1 MTVIA
6 SVKLND
12 VRTPSRRARESDRR
26 EASFGSRRNQSYLLR
41 TFDRRRDQFRELN
54 FEPRRRAETQ
64 AQPRLFCDRLHDVRM
79 SMSENRRAVRTDVV
93 EKNVAVGV

>member
-26 EASFGSRRNQSYLLR
+26 EASFSSRRNQSYLLCA
-41 TFDRRRDQFRELN
+41 FDRRRDQFRELN
-54 FEPRRRAETQ
+54 FEARRRAETQ
-64 AQPRLFCDRLHDVRM
+64 AQPRWFCDRLHDSRM
-79 SMSENRRAVRTDVV
+79 SMSENRGAVRTNVI
-93 EKNVAVGV
+93 EKSDAV